1 MHTKIMKRL
10 QRHLG
15 LSVFRVL
22 ARPLADAASC
32 NAHVPHGVHC
42 RLLAEDELLSH
53 CWDRELE
60 LSEKSARAAFARGDA
75 CVGALEGGRLA
86 GYAWYA
92 FGATPESNGVW
103 VDFAPRLRYSYKHFV
118 RPQDRGRRIAA
129 GLLPAG
135 DALCRERGRS
145 HCLTLIHTH
154 NRASIRASERAGA
167 RTAGYAAYLKVFGRV
182 LCWYSPGA
190 KGLGLRF
197 FRPQSN
203 FRRFSFAMR
212 RFASMLTATTSR
224 N

>member
-1 MHTKIMKRL
+1 MKRL

-22 ARPLADAASC
+22 TRSLADGASC
-32 NAHVPHGVHC
+32 DAHVPDGIRC

-60 LSEKSARAAFARGDA
+60 LSEKSARAAFARGDV
-75 CVGALEGGRLA
+75 CVGALEGERLV

-92 FGATPESNGVW
+92 FGATPESGGVW
-103 VDFAPRLRYSYKHFV
+103 VDFAPQLRYSYRHFV
-118 RPQDRGRRIAA
+118 RPGDRGRRITA

-135 DALCRERGRS
+135 DALCRERERTG
-145 HCLTLIHTH
+145 CLTLIHTH
-154 NRASIRASERAGA
+154 NRASIRASGRAGA
-167 RTAGYAAYLKVFGRV
+167 RTAGFAAYLRLFGRV

-190 KGLGLRF
+190 KALGLRF

-212 RFASMLTATTSR
+212 RFASMLADTTSR

>member
-1 MHTKIMKRL
+1 MKRL

-22 ARPLADAASC
+22 FRPLAGTAVNVAD
-32 NAHVPHGVHC
+32 GIRC

-60 LSEKSARAAFARGDA
+60 LPEKSARAAFARGHV
-75 CVGALEGGRLA
+75 CVGALDGERLV
-86 GYAWYA
+86 GYAWFA
-92 FGATPESNGVW
+92 FGATPESGGVW
-103 VDFAPRLRYSYKHFV
+103 IDFAPHLRYSYKHFV
-118 RPQDRGRRIAA
+118 RPSDRGRRVAA

-135 DALCRERGRS
+135 DAMCRERGRS
-145 HCLTLIHTH
+145 GCLTLIHTH
-154 NRASIRASERAGA
+154 NRASIRASARAGSGLV
-167 RTAGYAAYLKVFGRV
+167 GYAAYLRVFGRV

-190 KGLGLRF
+190 RALGLRF

-212 RFASMLTATTSR
+212 RFASMLAATTSR

>member
-1 MHTKIMKRL
+1 MHAKIMKRL
-10 QRHLG
+10 QRHVG
-15 LSVFRVL
+15 LSAFRVL

-32 NAHVPHGVHC
+32 GADVPGGIRC

-60 LSEKSARAAFARGDA
+60 LSEKSARAAFARGDL
-75 CVGALEGGRLA
+75 CVGALEGERLV

-92 FGATPESNGVW
+92 FGATPESRGVW
-103 VDFAPRLRYSYKHFV
+103 LDFAPQLRYSYKHFV
-118 RPQDRGRRIAA
+118 RPGERGRRIAA

-145 HCLTLIHTH
+145 GCLTLVHTH
-154 NRASIRASERAGA
+154 NRASIRASERTGA
-167 RTAGYAAYLKVFGRV
+167 RTAGFAAYLKVFGRV

-190 KGLGLRF
+190 KALGLRF

-212 RFASMLTATTSR
+212 RFASMLADTTSR